1 MSRGENE
8 AVGVIVFP
16 FLSSLFLF
24 IPFFFFLC
32 LTHLLVLVHFA
43 FSSVFCFLF
52 LILPCPAYVNLYT
65 GEFTHIPHYFYC
77 YMVWE
82 SS

>member
-24 IPFFFFLC
+24 IPFCFFPLPYSFAWAGALWFFYCVLFFLPDLALSC
-32 LTHLLVLVHFA
+32 LCSLLYRR
-43 FSSVFCFLF
+43 
-52 LILPCPAYVNLYT
+52 IYT
-65 GEFTHIPHYFYC
+65 RISLGRLLHRVGE
-77 YMVWE
+77 
-82 SS
+82 